1 MIWPVLITH
10 YCSQLRRHECV
21 VGMQIWEF
29 NNWALLLLS
38 LLGCFGVC
46 SLSTVAMLEAFE
58 ADILCLGLL
67 QHHMKDMTVRGTQHW
82 IH

>member
-1 MIWPVLITH
+1 MPVLITH

-21 VGMQIWEF
+21 VGMQIWKF
-29 NNWALLLLS
+29 NN
-38 LLGCFGVC
+38 
-46 SLSTVAMLEAFE
+46 SLSIMAMLEVFE
-58 ADILCLGLL
+58 ADILRLGLL